1 MSNILDK
8 HIADIYKD
16 NQRVNKTVRV
26 DKHTALKLDKFLEY
40 CKEVNGRR
48 VSQNQLLTGIIKYF
62 IHDYEARVVENP
74 KEANQIVIGL
84 VTNQ

>member
-26 DKHTALKLDKFLEY
+26 DKPTALKLDKFLEY

-62 IHDYEARVVENP
+62 IHDYENRVVENP
-74 KEANQIVIGL
+74 EQANQIVIGL

>member
-16 NQRVNKTVRV
+16 NQRVNKTVRL
-26 DKHTALKLDKFLEY
+26 DKNTALKLDKFLEY

-62 IHDYEARVVENP
+62 IHDYENRVVENP
-74 KEANQIVIGL
+74 EQANQIVIGL